1 MVRLLAFPFF
11 AFLALIIAIAAAR
24 AAGQARAAP
33 QSVSQLRLL
42 DCTPPCWIGIVP
54 GLSTVKEAKAK
65 IVAAFTEQ
73 SQMQIK
79 DTAGFPGGYA
89 SAKTIDNTIESHNFY
104 LFVRLS
110 ISELVDAKSETV
122 QSISLLEPRS
132 DNMNYAPTVAD
143 VLGSFGPPQ
152 WVVVHEL
159 AGSGYEITLKYE
171 GLDVAFYTHA
181 GRSALTENPR
191 FHLANQDEQ
200 NPSAEYHHWKGF
212 GSLMPGN

>member
-1 MVRLLAFPFF
+1 MIRLLVFPFF
-11 AFLALIIAIAAAR
+11 AFLTLVIAISMAR
-24 AAGQARAAP
+24 AAGQTRAVP

-54 GLSTVKEAKAK
+54 GLSTIKEAKAK
-65 IVAAFTEQ
+65 IVAAFAEQ

-89 SAKTIDNTIESHNFY
+89 SARTIDNTIEGREFY

-132 DNMNYAPTVAD
+132 DNASYAPTVAD
-143 VLGSFGPPQ
+143 ILGCFGPPR

-159 AGSGYEITLKYE
+159 VGSGYEIALKYD
-171 GLDVAFYTHA
+171 GLDATFYTHA

-191 FHLANQDEQ
+191 FYLTNQDAP
-200 NPSAEYHHWKGF
+200 NPSAEYHRWKGF
-212 GSLMPGN
+212 GSLMPGR